1 MIRYTVLGA
10 FFMLLPFYELR
21 GTDNKNN
28 KKKWECMQYSYVFE
42 KISLEVSVIL
52 LYKQNLKRKDRICAI
67 AYYVTLILC
76 RLSVLK

>member
-28 KKKWECMQYSYVFE
+28 KKMRMY
-42 KISLEVSVIL
+42 
-52 LYKQNLKRKDRICAI
+52 AI
-67 AYYVTLILC
+67 FLC
-76 RLSVLK
+76 F